1 MNSHE
6 IDFQIFGEEM
16 QYVEIELD
24 PYETVIA
31 EAGSFMMMDSEIKMA
46 TIFGDGSHQESK
58 GGIWDKVLTAG
69 KRLLTGESLFLTAF
83 THGGTGKKRV
93 SFASPYPGKIIPL
106 DLSKFEG
113 KIVCQKDAF
122 LCAAKGVHVGIE
134 FSQKL
139 GRGLFGGEGFIMQK
153 LEGDGMAFVHAGGHV
168 TKRELALGE
177 ALLVDTGCLVAFTRD
192 VHYDIEMVKG
202 ITKAAYSPR
211 NAVEAIQALH
221 EAWEAANQARFGP
234 VLIDL
239 PIDVQQLPIEGPT
252 KLLPTVKLENQI
264 ELEDEVFSLV
274 NCAIQNSRKPLIL
287 VGGGVALDQATS
299 ELKSFVDKTQ
309 IPVVATLMGLDSAAK
324 LSSLNLGFIGSYG
337 NRWANEALKRSDL
350 LIVLGCRLDPRQTG
364 ASIEEFKKDKII
376 VRIDIDNF
384 ELEGRVEADIK
395 IRSRIGQ
402 FLSDPRLNKEV
413 KISSSLIDHSYSIK
427 ISKPQT
433 EEQEITLSLN
443 PNEFLEKISF
453 IHREAEGYIVDVG
466 QHQMWAAQ
474 SIKVLPNQRFL
485 TSGGLGAMGF
495 SLPAAIGASIAKKG
509 DWVVIL
515 GDGCAQLS
523 APELQTISELDLPI
537 SIYVMNNRQHGMV
550 AQFQDENLESRYVGT
565 RFGYSTPD
573 FCVLAETYGFRNTFT
588 INSINQLGDL
598 ESRKKSISKGPVLV
612 NVVISSGAKALPK
625 MKG

>member
-1 MNSHE
+1 MKSSSPRSVAEYYADFIALKEVPGVFQLSGGMIAFLADAIYRKGATPLITNRHE
-6 IDFQIFGEEM
+6 QASGFAAEGGTRVSGKTCVALGTSGPGASNLVTAIASCYFDSVPVVFITGQVNTEEIRTSTEQRQNGFQ
-16 QYVEIELD
+16 ELD
-24 PYETVIA
+24 
-31 EAGSFMMMDSEIKMA
+31 
-46 TIFGDGSHQESK
+46 
-58 GGIWDKVLTAG
+58 
-69 KRLLTGESLFLTAF
+69 
-83 THGGTGKKRV
+83 
-93 SFASPYPGKIIPL
+93 
-106 DLSKFEG
+106 
-113 KIVCQKDAF
+113 IV
-122 LCAAKGVHVGIE
+122 
-134 FSQKL
+134 
-139 GRGLFGGEGFIMQK
+139 
-153 LEGDGMAFVHAGGHV
+153 
-168 TKRELALGE
+168 
-177 ALLVDTGCLVAFTRD
+177 
-192 VHYDIEMVKG
+192 EMVKG

>member
-1 MNSHE
+1 MKSNSPRSVAEYYADFIALKEVPGVFQLSGGMIAFLADAIYRKGATPLITNRHE
-6 IDFQIFGEEM
+6 QASGFAAEGGTRVSGKTCVALGTSGPGATNLVTAIASCYFDSVPVVFITGQVNTKELRTSTEQRQNGFQ
-16 QYVEIELD
+16 ELD
-24 PYETVIA
+24 
-31 EAGSFMMMDSEIKMA
+31 
-46 TIFGDGSHQESK
+46 
-58 GGIWDKVLTAG
+58 
-69 KRLLTGESLFLTAF
+69 
-83 THGGTGKKRV
+83 
-93 SFASPYPGKIIPL
+93 
-106 DLSKFEG
+106 
-113 KIVCQKDAF
+113 IV
-122 LCAAKGVHVGIE
+122 
-134 FSQKL
+134 
-139 GRGLFGGEGFIMQK
+139 
-153 LEGDGMAFVHAGGHV
+153 
-168 TKRELALGE
+168 AL
-177 ALLVDTGCLVAFTRD
+177 
-192 VHYDIEMVKG
+192 VKG

-221 EAWEAANQARFGP
+221 EAWEVANQARFGP

-239 PIDVQQLPIEGPT
+239 PIDVQQLPFEEPK
-252 KLLPTVKLENQI
+252 KLLPKVKLENQN
-264 ELEDEVFSLV
+264 ELEDDVFSLV
-274 NCAIQNSRKPLIL
+274 NCAIENSRKPLIL
-287 VGGGVALDQATS
+287 VGGGVALDHATS

-337 NRWANEALKRSDL
+337 NRWANEALKHSDL
-350 LIVLGCRLDPRQTG
+350 LLVLGCRLDPRQTG
-364 ASIEEFKKDKII
+364 ASIEEFKRDKII

-384 ELEGRVEADIK
+384 ELEGRVGADIK

-402 FLSDPRLNKEV
+402 FLSDPRLKKKV
-413 KISSSLIDHSYSIK
+413 KISNSLIDYSYSIK

-433 EEQEITLSLN
+433 EEQEIALSLN

-509 DWVVIL
+509 EWVVIL

-537 SIYVMNNRQHGMV
+537 SIYVLNNRQHGMV
-550 AQFQDENLESRYVGT
+550 AQFQDENMESRYVGT

-573 FCVLAETYGFRNTFT
+573 FCALAEAHGFRNTFT

-598 ESRKKSISKGPVLV
+598 ESRKKFNSKGPVLV
-612 NVVISSGAKALPK
+612 NVVVSSGAKALPK
-625 MKG
+625 MKA

>member
-1 MNSHE
+1 MKSSSPRSVAEYYADFIALKEVPGVFQLSGGMIAFLADAIYRKGATPLITNRHE
-6 IDFQIFGEEM
+6 QASGFAAEGGTRVSGKTCVALGTSGPGASNLVTAIASCYFDSVPVVFITGQVNTEEIRTSTEQRQNGFQ
-16 QYVEIELD
+16 ELD
-24 PYETVIA
+24 
-31 EAGSFMMMDSEIKMA
+31 
-46 TIFGDGSHQESK
+46 
-58 GGIWDKVLTAG
+58 
-69 KRLLTGESLFLTAF
+69 
-83 THGGTGKKRV
+83 
-93 SFASPYPGKIIPL
+93 
-106 DLSKFEG
+106 
-113 KIVCQKDAF
+113 IV
-122 LCAAKGVHVGIE
+122 
-134 FSQKL
+134 
-139 GRGLFGGEGFIMQK
+139 
-153 LEGDGMAFVHAGGHV
+153 
-168 TKRELALGE
+168 
-177 ALLVDTGCLVAFTRD
+177 
-192 VHYDIEMVKG
+192 EMVKG

-252 KLLPTVKLENQI
+252 KLLPKVKLENQI

-413 KISSSLIDHSYSIK
+413 KISNSLIDHSYSIK

-550 AQFQDENLESRYVGT
+550 AQFQDENMESRYVGT

-598 ESRKKSISKGPVLV
+598 ESWKKSISKGPVLV